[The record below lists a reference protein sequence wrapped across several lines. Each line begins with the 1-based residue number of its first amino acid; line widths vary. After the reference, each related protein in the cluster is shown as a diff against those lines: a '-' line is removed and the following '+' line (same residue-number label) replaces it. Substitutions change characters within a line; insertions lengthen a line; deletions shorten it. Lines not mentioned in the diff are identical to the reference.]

1 MEPMNNQ
8 INLFVDYRDTPVRFP
23 LCMGV
28 LKERFGYQSDQEIP
42 CIFRNIPG
50 AREKCISI
58 EIDAFNGITIKFL
71 KYKYRRDEIFLRMQR
86 GRIVEGYFE
95 RNNIISTRGF
105 FFPVQ
110 IYREFVELQE
120 ETINFPVNLSP
131 LNAKI
136 QALGLLC
143 DGDNFLI
150 SRELVLGQVQED
162 LNLCFLSNIAMDYL
176 MINQNFRFISFFNEL
191 LGRFVRT
198 VFSNNEA
205 NLYFATLQLSGERK
219 LAYIVYSNSLYL
231 MKIFYESF
239 MSGLSLEEALDA
251 EAREIRD
258 LPRIREASSYRDF
271 PIDINFDNY
280 DLIPSAGG
288 FIAVLNLQNFLDQ
301 IDEEPRVENLIFDPI
316 PRNNQTYESC
326 DVFLFKSSWRFFAND
341 EKIPE
346 ECIICLKKFS
356 DNDLIKRFA
365 CQHHMFHM
373 TCINQWIGEHSTC
386 PLCKYDLSKGLAED
400 KDAILLRKKRSNH

>member
-8 INLFVDYRDTPVRFP
+8 INFVIDYRDTPLRFQG
-23 LCMGV
+23 CMGV
-28 LKERFGYQSDQEIP
+28 LKERFGYESDQDVP

-58 EIDAFNGITIKFL
+58 EINVFNGITIKFL
-71 KYKYRRDEIFLRMQR
+71 KYKFKRDEIFLRMQR
-86 GRIVEGYFE
+86 GRLVEGYFE
-95 RNNIISTRGF
+95 RNNVVSTRGF
-105 FFPVQ
+105 FYPVQ
-110 IYREFVELQE
+110 IYREFFQLQE

-150 SRELVLGQVQED
+150 PRELVLGQVQED
-162 LNLCFLSNIAMDYL
+162 LNLCFLSSIAMDYL
-176 MINQNFRFISFFNEL
+176 MINKYFRFFSYFDEL
-191 LGRFVRT
+191 SRRFVRT
-198 VFSNNEA
+198 VCSNKEA
-205 NLYFATLQLSGERK
+205 DLYFATLELSGQRK
-219 LAYIVYSNSLYL
+219 LAYIVFSDSLYL
-231 MKIFYESF
+231 MKVFYEFF
-239 MSGLSLEEALDA
+239 MSGLSFQDALDA
-251 EAREIRD
+251 EAREIRG
-258 LPRIREASSYRDF
+258 LPVISEASSYRDF

-280 DLIPSAGG
+280 HLIPSVGG

-301 IDEEPRVENLIFDPI
+301 IDEEPREEIIDVGPI
-316 PRNNQTYESC
+316 PRSKQIFDSC
-326 DVFLFKSSWRFFAND
+326 DIFLFKSSWRFFAND

-346 ECIICLKKFS
+346 ECIICLKKFN

-365 CQHHMFHM
+365 CQHHMFHT
-373 TCINQWIGEHSTC
+373 TCIKQWVVEHSTC